1 MPYQNL
7 PEKEEKLMNSNPI
20 VRYIIFIVGIISFQ
34 YVIGSIL
41 NILGINPL
49 IATIIMQLSIAFLF
63 AYLYY
68 PAAYRRNAL
77 RDPKFHM
84 NVAIFFVVFLVINIL
99 FRS

>member
-1 MPYQNL
+1 
-7 PEKEEKLMNSNPI
+7 MNNNPI

-34 YVIGSIL
+34 YVLATVL
-41 NILGINPL
+41 NLFGVNPL
-49 IATIIMQLSIAFLF
+49 IGTIIIQLAMAYVF

-68 PAAYRRNAL
+68 PAPFRRNAI

-99 FRS
+99 FR

>member
-7 PEKEEKLMNSNPI
+7 PEKEEKLMNNNPI

-34 YVIGSIL
+34 YVVGTIL
-41 NILGINPL
+41 NLLGVNPL
-49 IATIIMQLSIAFLF
+49 IGTIIMQLLIAFVF

-68 PAAYRRNAL
+68 PAPFRRNAL

-99 FRS
+99 FR

>member
-1 MPYQNL
+1 
-7 PEKEEKLMNSNPI
+7 MNNNPI

-68 PAAYRRNAL
+68 PAPYRRNAL

-99 FRS
+99 FR

>member
-1 MPYQNL
+1 
-7 PEKEEKLMNSNPI
+7 MNNNPI